1 MAGLRQ
7 ELQAQLRRYFI
18 SGFFTVI
25 PLGLSLLVVWTFVS
39 AVDRTLAP
47 VLDAALGFHLPGFGL
62 IAAVLMILAAGV
74 LASHVVGERLLEF
87 AEDVL
92 GRIPVFKWVYGT
104 IKQMTE
110 AFSPANKA
118 SFKSVVFVE
127 YPRPGVYSLG
137 FATGETILDLPDG
150 ARKKLTSVY
159 VPTNHVYIGDLIFVP
174 SEHVIAT
181 SLEIQQGIQA
191 ALSAG
196 AVIPERLGPG
206 PHKGGKN
213 A

>member
-1 MAGLRQ
+1 MRQ
-7 ELQAQLRRYFI
+7 NIQARLRRYFV
-18 SGFFTVI
+18 SGFFTLI
-25 PLGLSLLVVWTFVS
+25 PIGLSVLVVWSFVS
-39 AVDRTLAP
+39 GVDRTLAP
-47 VLDAALGFHLPGFGL
+47 VVDATLGFHLPGLGL
-62 IAAVLMILAAGV
+62 IAGVLLILGAGV

-87 AEDVL
+87 AEDIL
-92 GRIPVFKWVYGT
+92 IRIPVFKWVYST

-137 FATGETILDLPDG
+137 FVTGETELDSKDG
-150 ARKKLTSVY
+150 TRKRLTSVY

-174 SEHVIAT
+174 AEHVIAT
-181 SLEIQQGIQA
+181 DMGIQQGIQVV
-191 ALSAG
+191 LSAG
-196 AVIPERLGPG
+196 AIIPPRLHGDG
-206 PHKGGKN
+206 RRK

>member
-1 MAGLRQ
+1 MRHNI
-7 ELQAQLRRYFI
+7 QARLKRYFV
-18 SGFFTVI
+18 SGFFTLI
-25 PLGLSLLVVWTFVS
+25 PIGLSVLVVWTFVS
-39 AVDRTLAP
+39 GVDRTLAP
-47 VLDAALGFHLPGFGL
+47 IIDAALGFHLPGFGL
-62 IAAVLMILAAGV
+62 ITGLLLILGAGV

-87 AEDVL
+87 AEDIL
-92 GRIPVFKWVYGT
+92 ARIPVFKWVYST

-137 FATGETILDLPDG
+137 FVTGETELDSKDG
-150 ARKKLTSVY
+150 TRKKLTSVY

-174 SEHVIAT
+174 TEHVIAT
-181 SLEIQQGIQA
+181 DMGIQQGIQVV
-191 ALSAG
+191 LSAG
-196 AVIPERLGPG
+196 AVAPTRLQGDERR
-206 PHKGGKN
+206 K

>member
-1 MAGLRQ
+1 LRQ
-7 ELQAQLRRYFI
+7 KIQARLRRYFI
-18 SGFFTVI
+18 SGFFTLI
-25 PLGLSLLVVWTFVS
+25 PIGLSVLVVWSFVS
-39 AVDRTLAP
+39 GVDRTLAP
-47 VLDAALGFHLPGFGL
+47 VLDAALGFRLPGLGL
-62 IAAVLMILAAGV
+62 IAALILILAAGA
-74 LASHVVGERLLEF
+74 LASHVVGERLLVF
-87 AEDVL
+87 AEDIL

-127 YPRPGVYSLG
+127 FPRPGVYSLG
-137 FATGETILDLPDG
+137 FVTGETILDLPDG
-150 ARKKLTSVY
+150 THKKLTSVY

-181 SLEIQQGIQA
+181 QMGIQQGIQV

-196 AVIPERLGPG
+196 AVTPERLGPARK
-206 PHKGGKN
+206 HT

>member
-1 MAGLRQ
+1 MPPVRHKI
-7 ELQAQLRRYFI
+7 QARLKRYFI

-25 PLGLSLLVVWTFVS
+25 PLGLSLLVVWSFVGG
-39 AVDRTLAP
+39 VDRTLAP
-47 VLDAALGFHLPGFGL
+47 VLDAALGFHLPGLGL
-62 IAAVLMILAAGV
+62 ITGLILILAAGV
-74 LASHVVGERLLEF
+74 LASHVVGERLLEL

-92 GRIPVFKWVYGT
+92 TRIPVFKWVYGT

-137 FATGETILDLPDG
+137 FATGETVLDLPDG

-159 VPTNHVYIGDLIFVP
+159 VPTNHVYIGDLIFIPTEHVVP
-174 SEHVIAT
+174 SPMT
-181 SLEIQQGIQA
+181 IQQGIQA

-196 AVIPERLGPG
+196 AVLPERAGSG
-206 PHKGGKN
+206 RKRE
-213 A
+213 